1 MLFRIFSLIALL
13 AIVAMACREPA
24 APTAEPTSTPASES
38 SHISPQAIYGSGEAT
53 AAPFVTHILL
63 EGGTKNIPSFGEA
76 PFEDTVGN
84 HFTFAF
90 LATRDENGNVDG
102 SMRIVDLEQSLVI
115 ESDVE
120 VLKVREL
127 RGPPVGLEGDAYHVE
142 SSLESVVVNGEPKPG
157 WRFRYSPVYDGGTAY
172 GSDTVCIALFD
183 ETDTKL
189 VQWSAFLSSGDV
201 HVVP

>member
-13 AIVAMACREPA
+13 SIVTVACRVPA
-24 APTAEPTSTPASES
+24 TPDAEPSSTLASES

-53 AAPFVTHILL
+53 AAPFVTHSLL
-63 EGGTKNIPSFGEA
+63 EGGTKNVRSFGEA

-90 LATRDENGNVDG
+90 LATRDENGNVEG
-102 SMRIVDLEQSLVI
+102 SMRIVDLDQGLVI
-115 ESDVE
+115 ESDVA

-127 RGPPVGLEGDAYHVE
+127 RGPPVGFEGRTYHVD

-157 WRFRYSPVYDGGTAY
+157 WRFRYSPVYDSGAA
-172 GSDTVCIALFD
+172 SDTVCIALFD

-201 HVVP
+201 YVVP

>member
-1 MLFRIFSLIALL
+1 MLYRILALIALL
-13 AIVAMACREPA
+13 CIVAVACGEPA
-24 APTAEPTSTPASES
+24 TPTAEPTSTPASEP
-38 SHISPQAIYGSGEAT
+38 SHISPRAIYGSGEAT

-63 EGGTKNIPSFGEA
+63 EGGTKNIRSFGDA

-90 LATRDENGNVDG
+90 IATRDENGNVEG
-102 SMRIVDLEQSLVI
+102 SMRIVDLDESLVI

-127 RGPPVGLEGDAYHVE
+127 RGPPVGFEGIAYHVE
-142 SSLESVVVNGEPKPG
+142 SSIDSVVVNGEPKPG
-157 WRFRYSPVYDGGTAY
+157 WRFRFSPVYDGGTGHA
-172 GSDTVCIALFD
+172 SDTVCVGLFD

>member
-1 MLFRIFSLIALL
+1 MLYRIVALIALL
-13 AIVAMACREPA
+13 GIVVVACGEPA
-24 APTAEPTSTPASES
+24 TPTAEPTSTPAPES

-63 EGGTKNIPSFGEA
+63 AGGTKNIRSFGDA

-90 LATRDENGNVDG
+90 NATRDENGNVEG
-102 SMRIVDLEQSLVI
+102 SMRIVDLDQGLVI

-127 RGPPVGLEGDAYHVE
+127 RGPPVGFEGFAYHVD
-142 SSLESVVVNGEPKPG
+142 SSIESVVVNGEPKPG
-157 WRFRYSPVYDGGTAY
+157 WRFRYSPVYDGGTTF

>member
-1 MLFRIFSLIALL
+1 MFFRIFSLIALL
-13 AIVAMACREPA
+13 TITLVACGEPA
-24 APTAEPTSTPASES
+24 TTTVEPASSSASES

-63 EGGTKNIPSFGEA
+63 EGGTKNIPSFGDP

-90 LATRDENGNVDG
+90 LATRDENGNVEG
-102 SMRIVDLEQSLVI
+102 SMRIMDLDDGLVI

-127 RGPPVGLEGDAYHVE
+127 RGPAVGLDGIAYHID

-157 WRFRYSPVYDGGTAY
+157 WKFRYSPVYDGGAGY
-172 GSDTVCIALFD
+172 ASDTVCIGLYD

-189 VQWSAFLSSGDV
+189 VQWSAFLSSGDI